1 MLDHKKIRLRVTFEV
16 DALVPYDWNEKNIL
30 HYYNESSFCKDN
42 LLRDK
47 LNQVDDHVNQ
57 VESGCSCWHGD
68 VEIVKEDVRREEE

>member
-1 MLDHKKIRLRVTFEV
+1 LRVTFEV

-47 LNQVDDHVNQ
+47 LNQV
-57 VESGCSCWHGD
+57 ESGCSCWHGD